1 MIFRFSLK
9 ALITLWTVICSPLVL
24 AHNFSPSLLE
34 IVEEG
39 NGSYHAL
46 IKQSPKQADTER
58 ITPVFPPHCKR
69 TGEISRSRTTGYQ
82 LTEMQFDCG
91 IEGLSLGPLGADGLG
106 DSNTS
111 VVLRLLRAD
120 GGSFSAVLN
129 RNRTRVDIP
138 ENPSNISVFRDYF
151 LLGANHLIVGMDHLL
166 FLFALVLLV
175 QHFKPLVA
183 VVTAFT
189 LGHATSVVAV
199 SLGLFSVASH
209 WVEVFIALSII
220 LLAMDV
226 YLKNKNQPGTR
237 YLVLL
242 CVAFGIL
249 HGMGFASALEITNLA
264 TSDKAVALLSFNL
277 GIEAVQVAVVL
288 FLGTLL
294 YILFGLLHIREP
306 GVLKP
311 AGVALGAIAGMWLW
325 ERLVISAAAL
335 NLL

>member
-1 MIFRFSLK
+1 MNYRLSLI

-24 AHNFSPSLLE
+24 AHNFSPTLLE
-34 IVEEG
+34 IMEEE
-39 NGSYHAL
+39 NSNYHTI
-46 IKQSPKQADTER
+46 IKQSSRQADTEQ

-69 TGEISRSRTTGYQ
+69 VGEISLSRTTEYQ
-82 LTEMQFDCG
+82 LTEMQFHCG
-91 IEGLSLGPLGADGLG
+91 IEGLSLGPLGADGLE

-129 RNRTRVDIP
+129 RTRNRVEIP
-138 ENPSNISVFRDYF
+138 ENPSDISVFRDYF
-151 LLGANHLIVGMDHLL
+151 LLGAKHLIVGMDHLL
-166 FLFALVLLV
+166 FLLALVLLV
-175 QHFKPLVA
+175 QQVKPLVA
-183 VVTAFT
+183 VITAFT
-189 LGHATSVVAV
+189 LGHACSVVV
-199 SLGLFSVASH
+199 ISLGLFNVASH

-220 LLAMDV
+220 VLAMDV
-226 YLKNKNQPGTR
+226 YLKNKNQRGKR

-264 TSDKAVALLSFNL
+264 TSDKAIALLSFNL
-277 GIEAVQVAVVL
+277 GIEAVQLAVVL

-294 YILFGLLHIREP
+294 YILFDLLHVREP
-306 GVLKP
+306 NVLKP
-311 AGVALGAIAGMWLW
+311 AGIALGAIAGMWLL
-325 ERLVISAAAL
+325 ERLLVSAAAL